1 MRMPSRYRASRGFT
15 LIESV
20 MVIVIIGVISAVVAV
35 FIRSPVQG
43 YVDTVNRAQLTDVA
57 DVALRRF
64 SREVRLALPN
74 SVRVLS
80 AGGMN
85 YIEFI
90 PTSAG
95 GRYRHESDGSSAGD
109 FLSYKDTTD
118 VSFDVLGAM
127 PSSPAM
133 AVKDYIVVNNLGD
146 GYAPGNAYV
155 AADPCSNCNRAKI
168 TAVSGNVVT
177 LASNPFASQAP
188 PLPSP
193 NHRFQVV
200 PSGTKAVTYACP
212 SSVAGNLS
220 RYADYGF
227 SAVQAAPGGS
237 PALLASG
244 VTCTVDYTSA
254 ATGRNGLLYLGLTL
268 TNASNGESV
277 SLFHQ
282 VHVDNSP

>member
-1 MRMPSRYRASRGFT
+1 MSHASRYRTSRGFT

-43 YVDTVNRAQLTDVA
+43 YVDTVQRAQLTDVA
-57 DVALRRF
+57 DVALRRL

-74 SVRVLS
+74 SLRVLS

-95 GRYRHESDGSSAGD
+95 GRYRHQADGSSSGN
-109 FLSYKDTTD
+109 FLSYNDSTVLT
-118 VSFDVLGAM
+118 FDVLGAM

-133 AVKDYIVVNNLGD
+133 AVNDYIVINNLGD

-155 AADPCSNCNRAKI
+155 AADPCSNCNRAKVAAI
-168 TAVSGNVVT
+168 SGNVVT
-177 LASNPFASQAP
+177 LASNPFGGQSP

-193 NHRFQVV
+193 NYRFQVV

-220 RYADYGF
+220 RYANYGF
-227 SAVQAAPGGS
+227 SAVQAAPGSS

-244 VTCTVDYTSA
+244 VTCVVDYTSA
-254 ATGRNGLLYLGLTL
+254 ATGRNGLLYLSLTL
-268 TNASNGESV
+268 TSTSNGETI
-277 SLFHQ
+277 SLFQQ